1 MSTFD
6 YGNYGKRAEGTS
18 YQPKVKTQDLAV
30 SKQAES
36 EAILKFGAPKETE
49 LSSLEAMSNYALG
62 ALGVG
67 NGKGVDVSALGLS
80 ENDQKLISRY
90 VTPEQQARIE
100 SGMLS
105 YLG

>member
-6 YGNYGKRAEGTS
+6 YGNYGKRTEGPQ
-18 YQPKVKTQDLAV
+18 YQPKVKNQDLAV
-30 SKQAES
+30 AKQAES
-36 EAILKFGAPKETE
+36 EAILKFTGTKETE

-62 ALGVG
+62 SLGVG
-67 NGKGVDVSALGLS
+67 KKVDVSALGLS